1 MTYGGVLGGLRLSTM
16 YGALG
21 NGDTG
26 ASGGVWEGQSKAER
40 EGGRG

>member
-1 MTYGGVLGGLRLSTM
+1 MTYGGVLRGLRLSTM

-21 NGDTG
+21 NGYTG
-26 ASGGVWEGQSKAER
+26 AGGGVWAGQSKAET